1 MILKFNAEKAIEVI
15 LYIAKR
21 ATIPDIYH
29 VLKIMYFSD
38 KEHLQKYG
46 RLICND
52 SYIAMLHGPVPSGAY
67 DIVKSVRGDGYSKV
81 ESTARESFK
90 INDDKFISP
99 LRDANISLLS
109 ESEEECLNNAI
120 KDYGKLSFKKLKG
133 LSHDKAFKSVDENDR
148 ISLESIAA
156 TLKDGHLII
165 EHLKDS

>member
-1 MILKFNAEKAIEVI
+1 MILKFDAEKAIEVI

-21 ATIPDIYH
+21 APIPDIYH

-38 KEHLQKYG
+38 KDHLEKYG
-46 RLICND
+46 RLICDD
-52 SYIAMLHGPVPSGAY
+52 SYIAMVHGPVPSGAY

-81 ESTARESFK
+81 ESTAKESFK
-90 INDDKFISP
+90 IIDDKLISP
-99 LRDANISLLS
+99 LRDANIALLS

-120 KDYGKLSFKKLKG
+120 KGYGKLSFKKLKN

-148 ISLESIAA
+148 ISIESIAE
-156 TLKDGHLII
+156 TLKDGRLII

>member
-21 ATIPDIYH
+21 APIPDIYH

-46 RLICND
+46 RLICDD
-52 SYIAMLHGPVPSGAY
+52 SYVAMLHGPVPSGAY

-81 ESTARESFK
+81 ESTAKESFK
-90 INDDKFISP
+90 IVDDKILP
-99 LRDANISLLS
+99 LRDENAALLS
-109 ESEEECLNNAI
+109 ESEEECLNKAV
-120 KDYGKLSFKKLKG
+120 KKYGELSFKRLKKQ
-133 LSHDKAFKSVDENDR
+133 SHDKAFTSVDENDR
-148 ISLESIAA
+148 ISIESIAE
-156 TLKDGHLII
+156 TLKDGRLII